1 MLSTTVQN
9 QGAPQDSADSI
20 ATIQAEPSALQTGRC
35 HLGLLSRRRLHSAL
49 HVTVVEPP
57 RVCSKEIR
65 RHPYHSQLPK
75 VE

>member
-1 MLSTTVQN
+1 MLSTTVRN
-9 QGAPQDSADSI
+9 QGATRNPADSI
-20 ATIQAEPSALQTGRC
+20 ATLQAEPSALQTGKC
-35 HLGLLSRRRLHSAL
+35 HLGLLSRRRPHPTL